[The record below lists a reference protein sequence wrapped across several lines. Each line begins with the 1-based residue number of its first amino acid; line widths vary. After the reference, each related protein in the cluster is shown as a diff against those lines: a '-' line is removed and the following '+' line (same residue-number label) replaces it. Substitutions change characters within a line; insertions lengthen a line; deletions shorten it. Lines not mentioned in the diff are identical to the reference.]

1 MPRLPAIRVGVLDE
15 LARQVRHATPAVL
28 RRQIERL
35 DELAAELDPERWYPA
50 EWIVFRIT
58 GYRPDTGDLAPG
70 VVLGRALLAGLSA
83 LGEHLSEAAGLTP
96 EECPDWPGLDELASR
111 WGVSRRTVERRR
123 ELGLVARRVR
133 TSPTIARV
141 VFKPE
146 AVDAFERTHAH
157 RLSTTAPAAL
167 SERETARI
175 LRDARRYRARLAWAR
190 TRVAERLAERL
201 GRSPGAVRRVLLDHD
216 ARAEHPIFPTAPRL
230 ASRQDA
236 VCARALRRGLE
247 PARIAERLGVTPA
260 HVRRAGV
267 RERARLLGTLE
278 LVGPT
283 LPTFA
288 RPDAR
293 EVLLAPEPVRTGL
306 AEPAPTNL
314 RALIESMRERHP
326 ASPAAESARII
337 AYRFLIHEAA
347 RTIPACAGRN
357 PPAELVDRI
366 ETDLRHAA
374 RLNAAIV
381 RAQLRVVIDA
391 AEEALA
397 LRLDALRE
405 RESRRLVLASIAT
418 AAREVARAD
427 PARLDPGRAG
437 RIAGRVSVA
446 VARFAQRARAS
457 LHPTEPASRASARV
471 PAGAPVPDWT
481 LHVEPWQAW
490 LEPDPRVRAHVRA
503 LPATPYAVALS
514 ARYAWDAR
522 PPRTL
527 AELARELGTTP
538 VAAAKIEREATRRA
552 LHLARHTTPPLPCH

>member
-1 MPRLPAIRVGVLDE
+1 MPRLPTIRVGVLDE

-35 DELAAELDPERWYPA
+35 DELASELEPERWYPA
-50 EWIVFRIT
+50 EWIIFRIT
-58 GYRPDTGDLAPG
+58 SYRPDTGDLAPG
-70 VVLGRALLAGLSA
+70 VVLGRALLASLSA

-96 EECPDWPGLDELASR
+96 DDCPAWPGLDELAAR

-133 TSPTIARV
+133 TGPSVARV
-141 VFKPE
+141 VFRPE
-146 AVDAFERTHAH
+146 AVEAFERAHAARFH
-157 RLSTTAPAAL
+157 ATPAPAPL
-167 SERETARI
+167 TEDQTRRV
-175 LRDARRYRARLAWAR
+175 LRLASRYRASLGWAR
-190 TRVAERLAERL
+190 TRVAERIAERL

-216 ARAEHPIFPTAPRL
+216 ARAAEPIFPPTPRL

-236 VCARALRRGLE
+236 VCARALRRGID
-247 PARIAERLGVTPA
+247 PARVAHRLGVTPA
-260 HVRRAGV
+260 HVRRAAV
-267 RERARLLGTLE
+267 RERARLLRTLE

-283 LPTFA
+283 LPTFS

-293 EVLLAPEPVRTGL
+293 EVLLAPEPVRTNP
-306 AEPAPTNL
+306 AEPAPTSL
-314 RALIESMRERHP
+314 RELIESMRERHP
-326 ASPAAESARII
+326 PDPLAESARII

-347 RTIPACAGRN
+347 RTVRACAGRN
-357 PPAELVDRI
+357 PPAELVDRA

-374 RLNAAIV
+374 SLNASIV

-405 RESRRLVLASIAT
+405 RDARRLVLGSITT

-446 VARFAQRARAS
+446 VARFAQRARAG
-457 LHPTEPASRASARV
+457 LHAKGEPASRASPRV
-471 PAGAPVPDWT
+471 PAGAVVPDWT
-481 LHVEPWQAW
+481 RRVEPWQAW
-490 LEPDPRVRAHVRA
+490 LEPDPRLRAHVRA
-503 LPATPYAVALS
+503 LPVTPYAAALS
-514 ARYAWDAR
+514 ARFGWDAR

-552 LHLARHTTPPLPCH
+552 LNLARNTHL